1 MGDSPL
7 VDSPTHSEELQLGS
21 LGPKRWAGNAI
32 QTGGQTKPYSDAWT
46 KRERPAEVQEQ
57 SFHGDDDDLGAEGR
71 ANLQNSIIQK
81 RYRNDTTERQKYK
94 TSTQS
99 VQHQCISFAL
109 SPLPPPLSASPHHT
123 SITVSIML
131 QITNV
136 AHPRATPPAELHPV
150 AFILRH
156 LERPV
161 PAADAAVRVHT
172 GQLVAGVRVVDVQLL
187 GAPADVIE
195 RQGATGAVPFLV
207 VFEGEAGVGAA
218 EDGQEAADGGCEG
231 GVPHDFNRL
240 LFSIFFSFD
249 FIGVF
254 GKYIY
259 ICRFGFG
266 GNDVWSELFP

>member
-1 MGDSPL
+1 
-7 VDSPTHSEELQLGS
+7 
-21 LGPKRWAGNAI
+21 
-32 QTGGQTKPYSDAWT
+32 
-46 KRERPAEVQEQ
+46 
-57 SFHGDDDDLGAEGR
+57 
-71 ANLQNSIIQK
+71 
-81 RYRNDTTERQKYK
+81 
-94 TSTQS
+94 
-99 VQHQCISFAL
+99 
-109 SPLPPPLSASPHHT
+109 
-123 SITVSIML
+123 ML

-136 AHPRATPPAELHPV
+136 ANPRATPPAELHPV

-172 GQLVAGVRVVDVQLL
+172 GQLVAGVRVVDVQLF

-259 ICRFGFG
+259 MCRFGFG